1 MTKLPSLISHLSSR
15 KGFTLVELV
24 MSIGILSILIGVLTT
39 LFGQIIDTSLDSRAT
54 SGVDQD
60 GKYIIARLAYD
71 LQRSS
76 SIVTPPT
83 PGSSTSATLTIDVNS
98 INYTYGLDGSGNLR
112 LTNNYGSNNLN
123 SNTIQVTDLS
133 FQRLGIGDSTDT
145 IQVKFRLTSIIKQT
159 KGNETKSFQTTLG
172 LQ

>member
-1 MTKLPSLISHLSSR
+1 
-15 KGFTLVELV
+15 

-76 SIVTPPT
+76 SIVDPAVPS
-83 PGSSTSATLTIDVNS
+83 SSTSATLTIDVNS
-98 INYTYGLDGSGNLR
+98 INYTYDLDGSGNLR
-112 LTNNYGSNNLN
+112 LTNNFGPNNLN

-133 FQRLGIGDSTDT
+133 FQRLGIGDASDT
-145 IQVKFRLTSIIKQT
+145 VQVKFRLTSLIKQS